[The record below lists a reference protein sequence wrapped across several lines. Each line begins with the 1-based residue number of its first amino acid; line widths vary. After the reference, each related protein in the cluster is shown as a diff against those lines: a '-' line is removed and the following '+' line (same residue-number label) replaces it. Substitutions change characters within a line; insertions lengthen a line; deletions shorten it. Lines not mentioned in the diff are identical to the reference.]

1 MFGIFLNSA
10 IITVLTIG
18 LASQGLSQE
27 QSLMEA
33 TVASGSFATLVFLST
48 IQLGFL
54 LWLVRGLITK
64 FERKPFSWSML
75 GLSRKDRSKNV
86 SPGIVLA
93 VAISLSTIGIGYFAG
108 TLEYF
113 GNGLDLFGPSQTSI
127 TILLGAVLALASG
140 VGEEV
145 AFRGYLQSRIAQR
158 YSPAVAVVVVA
169 VVFALSHPVG
179 DVSYPLLYFVT
190 AVLVGILFG
199 TLFVRTG
206 SLWMGV
212 ALHTVWNYLQI
223 AIVAVRDS
231 ADGRFFGAPLIIFDN
246 ISGMPYMLVELGVIL
261 VVLLSVILFTRPV
274 TKRDAIYTH

>member
-1 MFGIFLNSA
+1 
-10 IITVLTIG
+10 
-18 LASQGLSQE
+18 
-27 QSLMEA
+27 
-33 TVASGSFATLVFLST
+33 
-48 IQLGFL
+48 
-54 LWLVRGLITK
+54 
-64 FERKPFSWSML
+64 
-75 GLSRKDRSKNV
+75 
-86 SPGIVLA
+86 
-93 VAISLSTIGIGYFAG
+93 
-108 TLEYF
+108 
-113 GNGLDLFGPSQTSI
+113 
-127 TILLGAVLALASG
+127 
-140 VGEEV
+140 
-145 AFRGYLQSRIAQR
+145 
-158 YSPAVAVVVVA
+158 VVVIA

-212 ALHTVWNYLQI
+212 ALHTVWNYLQS